1 MDKIDQI
8 VLQEQFETINASVEE
23 NLIESKLDLKFIIL
37 ETDKLLV
44 EKINI
49 FGNNITEE
57 IVIRN
62 QLLW

>member
-1 MDKIDQI
+1 M
-8 VLQEQFETINASVEE
+8 VE
-23 NLIESKLDLKFIIL
+23 NKLDLKFIIL
-37 ETDKLLV
+37 ETEKLLV

-62 QLLW
+62 ELLVDEGDPYNEILKTKSINN